1 MYHITKNTMNVSEKK
16 TVGEYVAQDYR
27 IAALFSKYKI
37 DFCCKGN
44 KTIDEVCQA
53 KGLDVNQIQNEIDHL
68 FHSNAPEEINF
79 KLFSPNL
86 LIDYILEIH
95 HKYIQEKT
103 PVLLMYLDKL
113 CKVHGDRHPEL
124 FEISNLFK
132 ISATELLNHLQKEE
146 LILFPFIKTLDSAIK
161 NSQTIQQPDFGTVD
175 NPIALLKHDHEM
187 EGDLFAKIS
196 ELTNNYTPPTDA
208 CETYRVTFAMLKEF
222 EQDLHKHIHLENNIL
237 FHKAKELEQQF
248 SIVE

>member
-1 MYHITKNTMNVSEKK
+1 MNVSEKK

-103 PVLLMYLDKL
+103 PILLMYLDKL

-124 FEISNLFK
+124 FEINNLFK

-208 CETYRVTFAMLKEF
+208 CETYRVTFAMLKEY